1 MLLLLLGGM
10 DSYAAGR
17 WYQVE
22 LIVFKQSGATT
33 EHFYQTAHR
42 IVWPGR
48 LVELSGYASLQTLQ
62 ARPVSYTK
70 IKSSDWTMHWPERQL
85 KRAGG
90 YTPLL
95 HVSWLQQVGRNRL
108 SNAVH
113 VYRTDGHGDY
123 PVNGHVRI

>member
-90 YTPLL
+90 LY
-95 HVSWLQQVGRNRL
+95 
-108 SNAVH
+108 AVAACFLAAAGGTQPAEQC
-113 VYRTDGHGDY
+113 RTCL
-123 PVNGHVRI
+123 